1 MMACLW
7 FALAA
12 LAANTPPATDS
23 GFAVSLA
30 VREPLAH
37 SDAEVRLRI
46 EDTAGMPLTGAGVNG
61 WFSVHAADAPPL
73 DRQQCVQRIARF
85 TAGGLFHQPA
95 LDLNVY
101 HVVVLNEDATL
112 SVLDPRFSFG
122 GSRLLA
128 MVQLPSPGADWV
140 LSKDGRQLFVAT
152 PEAGQVAIVD
162 TVRWK
167 VIASL
172 DGLRGANRIIGQPD
186 GGYVWIAYDDGVAAI
201 DPAKNRVV
209 KRIATAAGPHDL
221 ALSGDQRTLFVS
233 NAAAGTTSVIDVHAL
248 RVVQTIATGTRP
260 VSVAWSTLANAAYV
274 VSERDGVVFALDAKQ
289 PKPRATIP
297 SVTGTTRIRFA
308 PGGRLGFI
316 VNPGKNSVYVLDTAV
331 NQIVQTAV
339 VEREPFEVTFSDSLA
354 YVRHL
359 QSETVLMIPLAAA
372 GTPGAQVTVADFPG
386 GQRGFGA
393 TGVAPLA
400 AEGIVG
406 TPGGDAVLVTNP
418 SDKQI
423 YFYKQ
428 GMAAPMGS
436 LSAYSHVP
444 RATLVVDRTLRETK
458 PGHYETTATMPKPG
472 IYDVAVFVNSPRI
485 VTCFQVTIA
494 EPKAST
500 SPRSASRERATP

>member
-7 FALAA
+7 FAFAA
-12 LAANTPPATDS
+12 LADTPAATDS
-23 GFAVSLA
+23 GFAVTLA
-30 VREPLAH
+30 VRNPLAH

-46 EDTAGMPLTGAGVNG
+46 EDAAGMPLTGAGVNG
-61 WFSVHAADAPPL
+61 WFSAHDADAPPL
-73 DRQQCVQRIARF
+73 DRKQCVQRIARF

-101 HVVVLNEDATL
+101 HVVVLNEDATV

-167 VIASL
+167 LITSL

-186 GGYVWIAYDDGVAAI
+186 GGYLWIAYDDGVAAI
-201 DPAKNRVV
+201 DPAKNRLV

-221 ALSGDQRTLFVS
+221 ALSGDQRTLFVT

-248 RVVQTIATGTRP
+248 RVVRTIETGTRP

-400 AEGIVG
+400 ADGIVG

-494 EPKAST
+494 EPKSST